1 MEFFYHPW
9 YMAAGAALISSPI
22 LIHLINRMRYRRIR
36 WAAMEFLLKS
46 QKRNRRKLIIEQLIL
61 LLLRILLV
69 LLAGFLVARFIY
81 GAGTTRGATHVVIVD
96 DSLSLFDRDREG
108 GKDALAYDTGIEQI
122 KELARNAAEASS
134 AQVMKIFLLSEIDG
148 SPLFEGRLGDR
159 SVEEIDARFAARLR
173 KPTLQ
178 HLRPLTALQKG
189 RQFFDDVRGEGQKVL
204 HLVSDFRDRDWTT
217 GPDAD
222 KMLDEVNGILDS
234 GINLNLIDAAA
245 PLRSARSKAVGYHN
259 NLALVDLKAETRVA
273 IEDADVEFTASI
285 MNFGTAK
292 ESRFLEVFVNGE
304 HDLTRDMMIEDL
316 EPGKLKEHKF
326 TLRFARRTRP
336 GSEIT
341 EKDSPDERERK
352 RRLERE
358 QFHVRVTLRKED
370 AGLNVD
376 NVRDLVLE
384 VRKKVPTLVFDGNKP
399 ENRGEG
405 GDLFHL
411 QSFYAASGV
420 YEAEERRLAD
430 LEKTDLDLYPS
441 VILLNVPALSEAAV
455 ARLKKYVDNGGSV
468 CWFLGEDVSADH
480 YNSVLYKNGVFPLLL
495 KDRPFDPLAA
505 AGAVDPEQ
513 RKKERERLRQTDP
526 QPKILF
532 PKPEHALVRRMAPF
546 VSLFRYLS
554 VNVYW
559 QAQQRSLWDRDL
571 RQTEPLIVLPNSQS
585 VDTYKAGALALAQA
599 AQSQTIKLADKE
611 AEFKRY
617 VTPME
622 SYYRRVRDALAA
634 GELYRLGETFEDL
647 LTNPGVEKDTAKPN
661 MADLWKHPDMKPL
674 AAEIREFREKVLYG
688 DPLMVSRQQ
697 GKGRVVA
704 FLTTAGT
711 ALRRGVGEDAV
722 QWNNWGAGERAVSEL
737 YPLFLLDLHRYL
749 VSEGQAPDRLL
760 GEAVQLVL
768 DPARYAPQYAWTFLP
783 QPDVSLDEGNK
794 AKPEAE
800 KGPLAKSAAGLT
812 FTLDKVRRPGVYKV
826 SLTLLGDGPEE
837 DRQEV
842 RAYAYNVDAAAESDL
857 KRASRERLEP
867 EQPPGDSRRGK
878 LVLRIPGES
887 YEQFKERQPDASES
901 SLLYLFF
908 LLILVAE
915 QAMAVHLSYHTRE
928 NETPAAQLS
937 AARPPVQAA

>member
-9 YMAAGAALISSPI
+9 YMAAGGALISSPI

-69 LLAGFLVARFIY
+69 LLAAFLVARFIY
-81 GAGTTRGATHVVIVD
+81 GAGTSRGATHVVVVD

-108 GKDALAYDTGIEQI
+108 GRDSIAFDTAVEQV

-134 AQVMKIFLLSEIDG
+134 AQMMKILLLSEIDD

-173 KPTLQ
+173 RPTLQ
-178 HLRPLTALQKG
+178 HLRPLVALQKG
-189 RQFFDDVRGEGQKVL
+189 RQLFDEVRGEGQKVL
-204 HLVSDFRDRDWTT
+204 HLASDFRDRDWTT

-222 KMLDEVNGILDS
+222 KMLDELNSVLEAGIHV
-234 GINLNLIDAAA
+234 NLIDAAA

-259 NLALVDLKAETRVA
+259 NLALVDLRAETRVA

-285 MNFGTAK
+285 MNHGTAK
-292 ESRFLEVFVNGE
+292 ESRFLEVYINGE
-304 HDLTRDMMIEDL
+304 HDLTRDMMLEDL
-316 EPGKLKEHKF
+316 EPGKVKEHKF
-326 TLRFARRTRP
+326 TLRFARRSRP

-341 EKDSPDERERK
+341 EKDGPEERERK

-370 AGLNVD
+370 SGLNVD
-376 NVRDLVLE
+376 NVRDLIIE
-384 VRKKVPTLVFDGNKP
+384 VRKKVPALVIDGNKP
-399 ENRGEG
+399 EGRGEG
-405 GDLFHL
+405 GDLYHL

-420 YEAEERRLAD
+420 YEAEERRVAD

-441 VILLNVPALSEAAV
+441 VILLNVPSLTEPAIKK
-455 ARLKKYVDNGGSV
+455 LKAYVENGGSV
-468 CWFLGEDVSADH
+468 CWFLGEDINADH
-480 YNSVLYKNGVFPLLL
+480 YNTTLFKNGVFPLLI
-495 KDRPFDPLAA
+495 KDRPHDPVAA
-505 AGAVDPEQ
+505 AGLIDPEQ
-513 RKKERERLRQTDP
+513 RKKERERLRQNDP

-532 PKPEHALVRRMAPF
+532 PKGDHLLVRRMAPF

-554 VNVYW
+554 VNVYY
-559 QAQQRSLWDRDL
+559 QAQQRSLYDRDL
-571 RQTEPLIVLPNSQS
+571 RQTEQLIVLPNSGS
-585 VDTYKAGALALAQA
+585 VDTYKSGALGLAQS
-599 AQSQTIKLADKE
+599 AQSQTTKLADKE

-617 VTPME
+617 VEPLE
-622 SYYRRVRDALAA
+622 GYYRRIRDALAS
-634 GELYRLGETFEDL
+634 GELYRVGETFEDL
-647 LTNPGVEKDTAKPN
+647 LTNTGVEKDPARPN
-661 MADLWKHPDMKPL
+661 MTDLWKHPDMKGL

-688 DPLMVSRQQ
+688 DPLMVARQQ

-704 FLTTAGT
+704 FLTAAGT
-711 ALRRGVGEDAV
+711 ALRRGVGEESV

-749 VSEGQAPDRLL
+749 VSEGQAPNRTL
-760 GEAVQLVL
+760 GETVQFSL
-768 DPARYAPQYAWTFLP
+768 DPARYAPQYAWTFVP
-783 QPDVSLDEGNK
+783 QPDVSLEGGNK
-794 AKPEAE
+794 VKAEAE
-800 KGPLAKSAAGLT
+800 KGALT
-812 FTLDKVRRPGVYKV
+812 RSGSQLEFTLDKVRRPGVFKV
-826 SLTLLGDGPEE
+826 SLTLLGEGPEE

-842 RAYAYNVDAAAESDL
+842 RAVAYNVDALAESDL

-867 EQPPGDSRRGK
+867 ELPPGDGKRGT
-878 LVLRIPGES
+878 LVLRVPGES

-915 QAMAVHLSYHTRE
+915 QAMAVHLSYHTRA
-928 NETPAAQLS
+928 NEAAPQPASTRQPAA
-937 AARPPVQAA
+937 A